1 MTGRGDS
8 CALVVLQVASVL
20 RIHAGRWT
28 KEDVMDHHTIRDLA
42 ALQALYG
49 EVNEVSSLKEITYLH
64 PHYAA
69 FVKASP
75 FAVLATAGPHGLD
88 ASPRGD
94 APGFVEIVDEHTLL
108 LADRRGNNRIDS
120 LRNILSNPQVAL
132 LFLVPGIGETLRVN
146 GRAEITVDPELIERF
161 TLQGKAPRS
170 LLRIHIESVF
180 FQCSRALI
188 RSELW
193 NPERQIPRSA
203 LPSTGEMLAAV
214 THDRIDAETYDRELP
229 PRLKATLY

>member
-1 MTGRGDS
+1 MIEDHIIRD
-8 CALVVLQVASVL
+8 VASL
-20 RIHAGRWT
+20 
-28 KEDVMDHHTIRDLA
+28 E
-42 ALQALYG
+42 ALYG
-49 EVNEVSSLKEITYLH
+49 VVNEVSALKEVTYLH

-69 FVKASP
+69 FIKASP

-94 APGFVEIVDEHTLL
+94 PPGFIEIVDEHTLL
-108 LADRRGNNRIDS
+108 VADRRGNNRIDS
-120 LRNILSNPQVAL
+120 LRNILHDPHVAL

-146 GRAEITVDPELIERF
+146 GTAEISVDPALLARF
-161 TLQGKAPRS
+161 TVGGKPPRS
-170 LLRIHIESVF
+170 MLVVHVESVF

-193 NPERQIPRSA
+193 NPDRHLPRSA
-203 LPSTGEMLAAV
+203 LPSTGAILAAV
-214 THDRIDAETYDRELP
+214 THDRIDGETYDRELP

>member
-1 MTGRGDS
+1 MT
-8 CALVVLQVASVL
+8 
-20 RIHAGRWT
+20 
-28 KEDVMDHHTIRDLA
+28 DHIIRDLA
-42 ALQALYG
+42 ALEALYG
-49 EVNEVSSLKEITYLH
+49 AVNEVSALKEITYLH

-94 APGFVEIVDEHTLL
+94 PPGFIEIVDDKTLL

-120 LRNILSNPQVAL
+120 LRNILADPHVAL
-132 LFLVPGIGETLRVN
+132 LFLDPRHRRNAARQRHRRDHRSTPSCSPASPSTASRRARVL
-146 GRAEITVDPELIERF
+146 VV
-161 TLQGKAPRS
+161 
-170 LLRIHIESVF
+170 HIESVF

-193 NPERQIPRSA
+193 NPDTPSAALGAALDRRDPRRCD
-203 LPSTGEMLAAV
+203 P
-214 THDRIDAETYDRELP
+214 
-229 PRLKATLY
+229 

>member
-1 MTGRGDS
+1 M
-8 CALVVLQVASVL
+8 A
-20 RIHAGRWT
+20 
-28 KEDVMDHHTIRDLA
+28 DHIIRDLA
-42 ALQALYG
+42 ALEALYG
-49 EVNEVSSLKEITYLH
+49 QVNEVSALKEIAYLH

-75 FAVLATAGPHGLD
+75 FAMLATTGPHGVD

-94 APGFVEIVDEHTLL
+94 APGFVEILDDKTLL

-120 LRNILSNPQVAL
+120 LRNILSDPHVAL

-146 GRAEITVDPELIERF
+146 GTAEISVDPGLLARF
-161 TLQGKAPRS
+161 TVQGKAPRTM
-170 LLRIHIESVF
+170 LVVHIESVF

-193 NPERQIPRSA
+193 NPDRHLPRSA

-214 THDRIDAETYDRELP
+214 THHRIDAQTYDRELP

>member
-1 MTGRGDS
+1 MT
-8 CALVVLQVASVL
+8 
-20 RIHAGRWT
+20 
-28 KEDVMDHHTIRDLA
+28 DHIIRDLA
-42 ALQALYG
+42 ALEALYG
-49 EVNEVSSLKEITYLH
+49 EVNDVSALKEITYLH

-69 FVKASP
+69 FIKASP
-75 FAVLATAGPHGLD
+75 FAILATAGEHGLD

-94 APGFVEIVDEHTLL
+94 APGFVEIVDDKTLL
-108 LADRRGNNRIDS
+108 MSDRRGNNRIDS
-120 LRNILSNPQVAL
+120 LRNVLQNPPVAL

-146 GRAEITVDPELIERF
+146 GTAEISVDPDLLAR
-161 TLQGKAPRS
+161 LSLGGKTPRS
-170 LLRIHIESVF
+170 VLRIHVDSVF

-193 NPERQIPRSA
+193 NPERQLPRSA
-203 LPSTGEMLAAV
+203 LPSTGEILAAV

>member
-1 MTGRGDS
+1 MT
-8 CALVVLQVASVL
+8 
-20 RIHAGRWT
+20 
-28 KEDVMDHHTIRDLA
+28 DHIIRDRASLE
-42 ALQALYG
+42 ALYG
-49 EVNEVSSLKEITYLH
+49 DVNEVSALKEITYLH
-64 PHYAA
+64 PHYAS
-69 FVKASP
+69 FIKASP

-94 APGFVEIVDEHTLL
+94 PPGFVEIVDEHTLL
-108 LADRRGNNRIDS
+108 VADRRGNNRIDS
-120 LRNILSNPQVAL
+120 LRNILHDPHVAL

-146 GRAEITVDPELIERF
+146 GTAEISVDPELLARF
-161 TLQGKAPRS
+161 TIGDKPPRS
-170 LLRIHIESVF
+170 MLVIHIESVF

-193 NPERQIPRSA
+193 NPDRHVLRSA
-203 LPSTGEMLAAV
+203 LPSTGAMLAAV